1 MPRIYQ
7 KAEQYAEE
15 DFRKEVRICQGRY
28 DLMSQQALAEAV
40 DMPRPTLRK
49 RLLEPAGMTVG
60 ELRKLV
66 KTIKPDPKIL
76 LLLIGYTPKDLR
88 KAEKEETADG

>member
-1 MPRIYQ
+1 MPRINQ
-7 KAEQYAEE
+7 NAEIYAEN

-49 RLLEPAGMTVG
+49 RLLEPETMTVG
-60 ELRKLV
+60 ELRKLIKTV
-66 KTIKPDPKIL
+66 KPNPRVL

-88 KAEKEETADG
+88 KAEKDAADGG